1 MQLGGVGGAGA
12 GGIGVCDASSCVIVC
27 VRSAMVTVPVRDAP
41 LLAAMRNA
49 TEPLPLPCAPDVIV
63 IHEASLV
70 AVHVQPFDVDTAM
83 LAATEL
89 ELTVWASGA
98 IVNRHVAAC
107 CITRTWLSLTTI
119 SPSRVEGAGFAAA
132 RNATLPLPWPEVG
145 ETSEIQ
151 LGWLETVH
159 SHSG

>member
-1 MQLGGVGGAGA
+1 
-12 GGIGVCDASSCVIVC
+12 
-27 VRSAMVTVPVRDAP
+27 
-41 LLAAMRNA
+41 
-49 TEPLPLPCAPDVIV
+49 VIV
-63 IHEASLV
+63 IHEALLV
-70 AVHVQPFDVDTAM
+70 AVHVQPFNVDTAT
-83 LAATEL
+83 LAVTEL

-98 IVNRHVAAC
+98 IVSGHGAAS

-119 SPSRVEGAGFAAA
+119 SPARVEGVGFAAA
-132 RNATLPLPWPEVG
+132 RNATLPLPWPETG